1 MKTKFQ
7 LVCLV
12 ILGLF
17 KTMYSQEYCYVNNG
31 LKFQE
36 TVSFEIKGNVVK
48 LGVWEHWNYQTNSS
62 AENYLFYGKKT
73 GNKIAITFINTIPYT
88 IPNKA
93 KQAIWTL
100 ENGILKIPMLE
111 KNHTTKK
118 SEKTIIHFSIC
129 EIKIEEQ

>member
-62 AENYLFYGKKT
+62 AENYLFYGKKLEIRLQLHLLT
-73 GNKIAITFINTIPYT
+73 PFLTLYQI
-88 IPNKA
+88 
-93 KQAIWTL
+93 KQSKQFGL
-100 ENGILKIPMLE
+100 
-111 KNHTTKK
+111 
-118 SEKTIIHFSIC
+118 
-129 EIKIEEQ
+129 

>member
-36 TVSFEIKGNVVK
+36 TVSFEIKGNVVVQKIIFSMEKK
-48 LGVWEHWNYQTNSS
+48 LEIRLQLHLLTPFLTLYQ
-62 AENYLFYGKKT
+62 
-73 GNKIAITFINTIPYT
+73 I
-88 IPNKA
+88 
-93 KQAIWTL
+93 KQSKQFGL
-100 ENGILKIPMLE
+100 
-111 KNHTTKK
+111 
-118 SEKTIIHFSIC
+118 
-129 EIKIEEQ
+129 